1 MLGDVRFEHPVRREA
16 VSIVIYI
23 VYDDFML
30 YSLVVNLLIHNNAA
44 IIAEKYPIN
53 IALKSLKLTLYFVI
67 CLYVKLSSINLKF
80 FANTHC
86 TSTYTIFYNPNT
98 FMG

>member
-16 VSIVIYI
+16 VSKVIYI

-30 YSLVVNLLIHNNAA
+30 YSLVVNLFVHNNAA

-53 IALKSLKLTLYFVI
+53 IASKAHKRTL
-67 CLYVKLSSINLKF
+67 
-80 FANTHC
+80 
-86 TSTYTIFYNPNT
+86 
-98 FMG
+98 